1 MVDRSTISDD
11 VIVIA
16 DRGYESY
23 HVFIHIE
30 EKGWKY
36 VIRVKDKSSRSIVS
50 TLDLPSTETFDETF
64 QFILTRKQ
72 TKEIKSNPQLYKFMP
87 NNSRFDYFELHD
99 SPFYSLSFRV
109 VRFNVSEN
117 TYQTIITNLDQTE
130 FSLDIIKEL
139 YQMRWGIETSFR
151 ELKYAIGLSHL
162 HSKKMDYI
170 LQEIFAKLTMYNFC
184 EMIILNVMISQ
195 KERRQAYQI
204 NFTTAIHICKRYFR
218 CLENCHR

>member
-1 MVDRSTISDD
+1 MINRAILNALYDWCNKLYIDACIQPVKKQNETGALTEMVDRSTISDD

-23 HVFIHIE
+23 HVFTHIE

-50 TLDLPSTETFDETF
+50 TLDLPSAETFDETF

-117 TYQTIITNLDQTE
+117 TNQTIITNLDKTE
-130 FSLDIIKEL
+130 F
-139 YQMRWGIETSFR
+139 
-151 ELKYAIGLSHL
+151 
-162 HSKKMDYI
+162 
-170 LQEIFAKLTMYNFC
+170 
-184 EMIILNVMISQ
+184 
-195 KERRQAYQI
+195 
-204 NFTTAIHICKRYFR
+204 
-218 CLENCHR
+218 